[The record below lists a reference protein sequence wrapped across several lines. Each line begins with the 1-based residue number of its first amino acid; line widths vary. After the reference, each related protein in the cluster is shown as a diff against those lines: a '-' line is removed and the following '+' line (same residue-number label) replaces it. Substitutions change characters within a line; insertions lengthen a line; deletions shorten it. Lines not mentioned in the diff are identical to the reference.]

1 MKSLSDALKKMLA
14 SQAHQDAG
22 EFLSA
27 HEKMEILGYGP
38 ETREK
43 PSAVSRK
50 TLKRPVTK
58 RIALISDGRRLGAPL
73 DYAIDAC
80 LRQDARIDLLVH
92 GAVDTKSISLLEKQI
107 QQAGLDCQNIRLG
120 VNIVD
125 DIVEYIYS
133 QPSLIFLVAM
143 PDDTAAR
150 ILIEEVI
157 PRHGGR
163 IPVPLVLIEEKPA
176 APSIRQ
182 SAA

>member
-1 MKSLSDALKKMLA
+1 MKGLSDALKKMLTGL
-14 SQAHQDAG
+14 AHQDAG

-43 PSAVSRK
+43 PSEVSRK
-50 TLKRPVTK
+50 MVKRPVTK
-58 RIALISDGRRLGAPL
+58 RIALITDGRGLGAPL

-80 LRQDARIDLLVH
+80 LRQDAQIDLLVH
-92 GAVDTKSISLLEKQI
+92 GAVDTKSISLLEKQVK
-107 QQAGLDCQNIRLG
+107 QAGLDCQHIRLG
-120 VNIVD
+120 VNVID

-150 ILIEEVI
+150 TLIEEVI

-163 IPVPLVLIEEKPA
+163 VPVPLVLIEEKPVA
-176 APSIRQ
+176 TSVRQ

>member
-1 MKSLSDALKKMLA
+1 MKGLSDTLKKMLA
-14 SQAHQDAG
+14 GLAHQDAS
-22 EFLSA
+22 EFLST

-38 ETREK
+38 ETRK
-43 PSAVSRK
+43 NPSEVSQK
-50 TLKRPVTK
+50 MVKRPVTK
-58 RIALISDGRRLGAPL
+58 RIALITDGRGLGAPL

-80 LRQDARIDLLVH
+80 LRQDAQIDLLVH
-92 GAVDTKSISLLEKQI
+92 GAVDTKSISLLEKQVK
-107 QQAGLDCQNIRLG
+107 QAGLDCQHIRLG
-120 VNIVD
+120 VNVID

-163 IPVPLVLIEEKPA
+163 VPVPLVLIEEKPVA
-176 APSIRQ
+176 TSVRQ

>member
-1 MKSLSDALKKMLA
+1 MKGLSDALKKMLA
-14 SQAHQDAG
+14 GLAHQDAG

-43 PSAVSRK
+43 PSEVSRK
-50 TLKRPVTK
+50 MVKRPVTK
-58 RIALISDGRRLGAPL
+58 RIALITDGRGLGAPL

-80 LRQDARIDLLVH
+80 LRQDAQIDLLVH
-92 GAVDTKSISLLEKQI
+92 GAVDTKSISLLEKQVK
-107 QQAGLDCQNIRLG
+107 QAGLDCQHIRLG
-120 VNIVD
+120 VNVID

-150 ILIEEVI
+150 TLIEEVI

-163 IPVPLVLIEEKPA
+163 VPVPLVLIEEKPV
-176 APSIRQ
+176 APSVRQ